1 MPSSDE
7 PDLPRQSF
15 PSTDWAGVLAAGSS
29 DAMAAGPALEQI
41 CTRYWYPLYSYIR
54 RQGHSHHPA
63 EDLTQEFLA
72 RLLANES
79 MAKANPARGRFRAFL
94 LSSLRNFL
102 INEWHRAG
110 ATKRGGPAARA
121 PAPSSDAEAA
131 FNREPADPGLG
142 PEQAFDRNWSLCL
155 IEQAMTTLRAEYEF
169 NGRTALF
176 EALAPAV
183 WGAGPTEPQA
193 RQAERLGLSLTA
205 LKVSAHRLR
214 KRLRAHLELQIRATV
229 ASEAEVAAE
238 LRHLIAAVGRPPEQ

>member
-1 MPSSDE
+1 MHSSDD
-7 PDLPRQSF
+7 PALPRQSF
-15 PSTDWAGVLAAGSS
+15 PSTDWAGVLAAGSTDES
-29 DAMAAGPALEQI
+29 EAGPALERI
-41 CTRYWYPLYSYIR
+41 CTRYWYPLYSYVR
-54 RQGHSHHPA
+54 RQGHPHHSA

-79 MAKANPARGRFRAFL
+79 LAKANPDRGRFRTFL

-102 INEWHRAG
+102 INEWQRAG
-110 ATKRGGPAARA
+110 ATKRGGHAARS
-121 PAPSSDAEAA
+121 PAVSQDADAA

-155 IEQAMTTLRAEYEF
+155 IEQALAALRVEYDA
-169 NGRTALF
+169 NGRAVLF
-176 EALAPAV
+176 DALAPAV

-214 KRLRAHLELQIRATV
+214 KRLRVHLELQIRATV
-229 ASEAEVAAE
+229 DSEAEVAAE
-238 LRHLIAAVGRPPEQ
+238 LRHLIDAVGRPQER

>member
-1 MPSSDE
+1 MHSSDD
-7 PDLPRQSF
+7 PDPPRQSF
-15 PSTDWAGVLAAGSS
+15 PSTDWAGVLAAGSP
-29 DAMAAGPALEQI
+29 DATAARPALERI

-54 RQGHSHHPA
+54 RQGHLHHPA

-79 MAKANPARGRFRAFL
+79 LAKANPDRGRFRTFL

-102 INEWHRAG
+102 INEWQRAG
-110 ATKRGGPAARA
+110 ATKRGGHAARG
-121 PAPSSDAEAA
+121 PAVPPDAEAA

-155 IEQAMTTLRAEYEF
+155 IEQAMATLRAEYES
-169 NGRTALF
+169 NGRAALF

-183 WGAGPTEPQA
+183 WGAGPAEPQA

-229 ASEAEVAAE
+229 ASEAEVATE
-238 LRHLIAAVGRPPEQ
+238 LRHLIAAVGRPQDR